1 MEFVLENPLM
11 FSDEEALHPDSIS
24 SLFAA
29 ENNCLIAH
37 HGNITLSAR
46 RDAASLAHEFS
57 PSLGRS
63 VIYLAINYID
73 RFLSKRDIPLVKP
86 RVASL
91 LAIAC
96 LSLAAKMTK
105 SGFSL
110 EDLQGTDEQPQ
121 FATATIGL
129 MEMVVLSAL
138 GWRMRS
144 ITPFAF
150 LDFFLHSFPLA
161 DAAPRQSL
169 KDRAS
174 KTLFQAQN
182 EGKFLEFKPSAIA
195 ASALL
200 AAAFELFP
208 THFPSFRS
216 AVLSC
221 EFVDEENLS
230 ACCDAMLAVA
240 TDGGGSDKAGKNPG
254 SSSDSP
260 VTVLGR
266 RDSENGRAVGSSV
279 DDRDAKKTHLA

>member
-11 FSDEEALHPDSIS
+11 FSDEDARHPDSIS

-29 ENNCLIAH
+29 ENNFLISHRGA
-37 HGNITLSAR
+37 IILSAR
-46 RDAASLAHEFS
+46 HDAASVAHVFS
-57 PSLGRS
+57 PNLGPS

-73 RFLSKRDIPLVKP
+73 RFLSSREIPLVKP
-86 RVASL
+86 CIASL
-91 LAIAC
+91 LSIAC
-96 LSLAAKMTK
+96 LSIAAKMTIN
-105 SGFSL
+105 GFSL
-110 EDLQGTDEQPQ
+110 ADLQGSEQPQ
-121 FATATIGL
+121 FTTATIER

-161 DAAPRQSL
+161 DAALRQAL

-174 KTLFQAQN
+174 KTLFRIQN
-182 EGKFLEFKPSAIA
+182 EGKFLEFKPSMIA

-200 AAAFELFP
+200 TAAFELFP
-208 THFPSFRS
+208 THFLSFRS
-216 AVLSC
+216 TVLSSK
-221 EFVDEENLS
+221 FVDKETLS
-230 ACCDAMLAVA
+230 ACCDAMLPAA
-240 TDGGGSDKAGKNPG
+240 MDGGSKQTVKKPG

-266 RDSENGRAVGSSV
+266 RDSDNGKTVGSSLH
-279 DDRDAKKTHLA
+279 DRDAKKTHLA